1 MSELRSAVRFIRTHP
16 GFSGLVVLCLAL
28 GIGFNS
34 TIFSVVNS
42 ALLRPLPYKDAD
54 RLFLLIEITQGAGG
68 GMEDYNVSYQNFMAW
83 REQNRSFEHLEAM
96 ESTFRNL
103 TGGKQPERIACSVV
117 TDGFFDL
124 LGAKAVL
131 GRTFLPEESR
141 PGGPLAVVISHALW
155 KQRFGG
161 DPGVI
166 GRPLVLDGQTYS
178 IVGVLAPRFYFLQDA
193 DLWVPLVLDAANPPH
208 GPAVRYLF
216 VPGRLRPGVSVE
228 TARSE
233 MNAIASRLAQEHP
246 DTNAGW
252 SVKVV
257 SLRENLV
264 GDLRLALIVL
274 LAAVGFV
281 LLIACANVSNLLLSR
296 VADQRDEMAIRS
308 ALGAG
313 RFQLVRLVV
322 TESMVLALIGGTV
335 GIALAAVAVRVIPV
349 IGPASVALLRDVHID
364 WAVLLFTLVVSLL
377 TGLLPGLLAA
387 LEGLRSDLYKDLKTG
402 AQRSTEGVHLRR
414 LQSGL
419 VVGEIALALVLLI
432 CAGLMIKSF
441 ERLSQTS
448 PGFDPHNVLLTQIT
462 LPDWK
467 YKNVT
472 EIRAFWRNLL
482 PRVEALPGVV
492 AAGITHALPVN
503 DNTLTSGFEVE
514 NRIPASA
521 NESLKANYRKVTPG
535 FFRALRVSL
544 VSGRFFND
552 LDDEQRPRVAIISQ
566 EMAHRFWPGTDAVG
580 KRIRRPSSKT
590 TNPWLTVVGV
600 TDDVQ
605 DGVPGSKFGNTFYI
619 PFHQDPKSANP
630 TVNLLVRTSVP
641 PLQVAAAVR
650 RAVLAVDPDQP
661 VGKVTTME
669 DWVSSSLSKR
679 RFSALMLTLFAVL
692 GIVLATVGIYGVLSY
707 TVNRRKHEIG
717 IRMALGAQTRD
728 VIRYVLWRG
737 MSLTAVGLAVG
748 LALALALTRLFDSML
763 YNVKA
768 TDPVTFVGIVAV
780 LAAVAFVATYL
791 PARRAAQVDP
801 IVSMKQ
807 E

>member
-1 MSELRSAVRFIRTHP
+1 MSELRSALRFIRTHP

-42 ALLRPLPYKDAD
+42 ALLRPLPYKDED
-54 RLFLLIEITQGAGG
+54 RLFLLPETTQGAGG

-83 REQNRSFEHLEAM
+83 REQNRSFEYLEAM

-103 TGGKQPERIACSVV
+103 TGGKQPERVPCSVV
-117 TDGFFDL
+117 TEGFFDL
-124 LGAKAVL
+124 LGAKAVR
-131 GRTFLPEESR
+131 GRTFLPDETK
-141 PGGPLAVVISHALW
+141 PGGPLTVVLSHAFW

-161 DPGVI
+161 DPNVI
-166 GRPLVLDGQTYS
+166 GRAMVLDGKSHT
-178 IVGVLAPRFYFLQDA
+178 IVGVLAPSFYFMQDA
-193 DLWVPLVLDAANPPH
+193 DVWIPLVLDAANPPH
-208 GPAVRYLF
+208 AGTARYLF
-216 VPGRLRPGVSVE
+216 VPGRLRPGVSLSR
-228 TARSE
+228 ARSE
-233 MNAIASRLAQEHP
+233 MSAIAGRLAQEHP

-252 SVKVV
+252 SVKIVP
-257 SLRENLV
+257 LREKLV

-296 VADQRDEMAIRS
+296 VADQRNEMAIRS

-322 TESMVLALIGGTV
+322 TESVILALIGGAV
-335 GIALAAVAVRVIPV
+335 GIALAAVALRIIPV
-349 IGPASVALLRDVHID
+349 IGPSRVALLRDVHID

-387 LEGLRSDLYKDLKTG
+387 LEGLRSDLYKDLKSG

-414 LQSGL
+414 LQNGL

-441 ERLSQTS
+441 ERLSRTS
-448 PGFDPHNVLLTQIT
+448 PGFDPHNVLLTQIA

-472 EIRAFWRNLL
+472 EVRAFWRNLL

-492 AAGITHALPVN
+492 AAGITHAMPVN
-503 DNTLTSGFEVE
+503 DNTLTTGFEVE
-514 NRIPASA
+514 NRPPASA
-521 NESLKANYRKVTPG
+521 TESLNANYRKVTPG

-544 VSGRFFND
+544 VSGRSFND

-566 EMAHRFWPGTDAVG
+566 EMAHRFWPDADAIG
-580 KRIRRPSSKT
+580 KRIRRPGKA
-590 TNPWLTVVGV
+590 TNPWLTIVGV
-600 TDDVQ
+600 AENVQ
-605 DGVPGSKFGNTFYI
+605 DGVPGSKFGNTFYV

-630 TVNLLVRTSVP
+630 TVNLLIRTSIP
-641 PLQVAAAVR
+641 PLKVAAAVR
-650 RAVLAVDPDQP
+650 RAVLSVDPDQP
-661 VGKVTTME
+661 VGKITTVE

-748 LALALALTRLFDSML
+748 LALALVLTHLFASLL
-763 YNVKA
+763 YGVKA

-780 LAAVAFVATYL
+780 LAAVALVATYL

>member
-1 MSELRSAVRFIRTHP
+1 MTELRSAARFIYTHP
-16 GFSGLVVLCLAL
+16 GFSSLVVLCLAL

-54 RLFLLIEITQGAGG
+54 RLFLLPEITQGAGG
-68 GMEDYNVSYQNFMAW
+68 GVESYNVSYQDYMAW
-83 REQNRSFEHLEAM
+83 REQSRSFEHLEAM
-96 ESTFRNL
+96 ESAFRNL

-124 LGAKAVL
+124 LGARAVL
-131 GRTFLPEESR
+131 GRTFLPEETR
-141 PGGPLAVVISHALW
+141 PGGPLAVVLSHALW
-155 KQRFGG
+155 QQRFGG
-161 DPGVI
+161 DPNVL
-166 GRPLVLDGQTYS
+166 GRSLVLDGKSYTV
-178 IVGVLAPRFYFLQDA
+178 VGVLAPSFYFLRDA
-193 DLWVPLVLDAANPPH
+193 DLWIPLILDAANPPH
-208 GPAVRYLF
+208 TGTARYLF
-216 VPGRLRPGVSVE
+216 VPGRLRPGVSL
-228 TARSE
+228 AGAQSE
-233 MNAIASRLAQEHP
+233 MSAIAGRLAQQYP

-252 SVKVV
+252 GVKVV
-257 SLRENLV
+257 SLREILV

-296 VADQRDEMAIRS
+296 VADQRSEMAIRS

-322 TESMVLALIGGTV
+322 TESMILALLGGAV
-335 GIALAAVAVRVIPV
+335 GMVLAAVAVRVIPV
-349 IGPASVALLRDVHID
+349 IGPASVALLRDIHID
-364 WAVLLFTLVVSLL
+364 WAVLLFTLVISLL

-387 LEGLRSDLYKDLKTG
+387 LEGLRSDLYKDLKSG
-402 AQRSTEGVHLRR
+402 ARRSTEGVHLRR
-414 LQSGL
+414 LQNGL
-419 VVGEIALALVLLI
+419 VVGEVALALVLLV

-448 PGFDPHNVLLTQIT
+448 PGFDPHNVLLTQIA

-472 EIRAFWRNLL
+472 DMRAFWRTLL
-482 PRVEALPGVV
+482 PQVEALPGVV

-503 DNTLTSGFEVE
+503 DNTLTTGFEVE
-514 NRIPASA
+514 NRVPASA
-521 NESLKANYRKVTPG
+521 TESLNANYRKVTPG

-544 VSGRFFND
+544 VAGRFFND

-566 EMAHRFWPGTDAVG
+566 EMARRFWPGADAVG
-580 KRIRRPSSKT
+580 KRIRRPGKA
-590 TNPWLTVVGV
+590 TNPWITIVGV
-600 TDDVQ
+600 ADDIQ

-619 PFHQDPKSANP
+619 PFQQDPKSANP

-650 RAVLAVDPDQP
+650 RAVLSVDPDQP

-669 DWVSSSLSKR
+669 DWVSNSLSKR

-707 TVNRRKHEIG
+707 TVSRRRNEIG
-717 IRMALGAQTRD
+717 LRMALGAQTRD

-737 MSLTAVGLAVG
+737 MSLTAIGLAVG
-748 LALALALTRLFDSML
+748 LGLALALTRLFTSLL
-763 YNVKA
+763 YDVKA
-768 TDPVTFVGIVAV
+768 TDPVTFVGVVAA
-780 LAAVAFVATYL
+780 LAGVAFLATYL
-791 PARRAAQVDP
+791 PARRAARVDP
-801 IVSMKQ
+801 IISMKQ